1 MITLTTGLPPSKNK
15 QYGRARNGG
24 VYLLPEVRAYRE
36 EVFYAASLAR
46 CRWRLAEPCRLTA
59 VFHPWR
65 AGRFDQHN
73 RLTQLCDA
81 LEHAGV
87 VVDDKWFTETS
98 TSIGAIIR
106 PRGQCMVT
114 IEEIGAHV
122 KTQDTDHAG

>member
-1 MITLTTGLPPSKNK
+1 MITLTTSLPPSKNR
-15 QYGRARNGG
+15 QYRRARNGG
-24 VYLLPEVRAYRE
+24 VYLDPSVRAYRA
-36 EVFYAASLAR
+36 EVGYRVALVRGSL
-46 CRWRLAEPCRLTA
+46 RLAVPCRLTA

-73 RLTQLCDA
+73 RIVQLCDA

-87 VVDDKWFTETS
+87 VADDRWFTETN

-106 PRGQCMVT
+106 PRGLCVVT

-122 KTQDTDHAG
+122 